1 MAVRQTRNLAMADE
15 EAAPAL
21 NGEAGNAAADEQAPA
36 DEDYLEDLEDDDYVD
51 EDVDVQARLALVWC

>member
-1 MAVRQTRNLAMADE
+1 MADE

-51 EDVDVQARLALVWC
+51 EDVDVQARLPLVWC